1 MTINHKKRHP
11 NFENIRL
18 KSLRWQDEGRA
29 IKPTCLYFISWRVL
43 FSFFYIKHAGKE
55 NTFQSRRLLS
65 GERMYRYRSSDS
77 PLDRSFFPE
86 RTGGKL
92 NGKRRKGRGEGT
104 RRFWKRCSTARV
116 SRFET
121 RQWKLSLLGS
131 ARWFVFT
138 ESESKSRL
146 RGAKC
151 TLVLRDATFTFYV
164 YSLRLWHFTPLSLYP
179 YPLPVLREN
188 VRESSGSVGTNF
200 VVLP

>member
-1 MTINHKKRHP
+1 MTINHKKRQP

-29 IKPTCLYFISWRVL
+29 IKPTCLYFISRRVL
-43 FSFFYIKHAGKE
+43 FSFFLHR
-55 NTFQSRRLLS
+55 TRR
-65 GERMYRYRSSDS
+65 EREYVSIATPFTGRADVSISSDS

-164 YSLRLWHFTPLSLYP
+164 YSLRL
-179 YPLPVLREN
+179 
-188 VRESSGSVGTNF
+188 
-200 VVLP
+200 